1 MLERPSIFQCR
12 VLSCASAEKLKM
24 SGGSSAVL
32 AALLCFRSSGAYPRL
47 LPIQSSLVFLP

>member
-1 MLERPSIFQCR
+1 MLERPSVFQCR